1 MDILLISP
9 NYNNRQ
15 VSFCWS
21 VLSLGSYLSGV
32 ERRKVE
38 LLDANAYS
46 EKVYYQKLASFCS
59 KTKIVGISLMS
70 PDTYFAKNTVDYIK
84 SIDQGIK
91 IIAGGPHVMLK
102 PEQTCLYK
110 NIDFVA
116 YGEGERTLSALI
128 KKIEANDKKYND
140 VSGLIYKEGGRL
152 KRTIPSIPIGFYDTD
167 FNLLPETTKNTFPE
181 YIQVLTGRGCSFLC
195 TFCFN
200 SVCGQEWRGRPIS
213 EVIGEIDGL
222 VGEYNPKTIYF
233 RDENFFHSPDRVREF
248 IKYYR
253 KRKYN
258 FAWRA
263 NCRAS
268 YCNENYLNLDLLKE
282 LEAINCRVLKF
293 GIESGSQRVL
303 NYFKKGLKI
312 EHVERLVYA
321 FSKVKKITPAYSFII
336 GVPSE
341 TAEEYASTL
350 RLIRFIAKYNPN
362 AKIVGP
368 QYFRIY
374 PGGELYE
381 EVVKKYHY
389 AEPASFE
396 EWALRHSP
404 DNDPYSFNKNIS
416 YPWIKP
422 GYAFFVQHVD
432 TLVLSFM
439 QDIRRYLSIRL
450 IWHLPFILLAKM
462 RMRLG
467 WYGALF
473 DIRFTLIMRK
483 LKMKHHSC
491 PNWTA

>member
-9 NYNNRQ
+9 NYNNE

-21 VLSLGSYLSGV
+21 ALSLGSYLSGV
-32 ERRKVE
+32 ERRNVE

-46 EKVYYQKLASFCS
+46 EKAYFQKLDSLCRKA
-59 KTKIVGISLMS
+59 KIVGISLMS
-70 PDTYFAKNTVDYIK
+70 TDTYFAKNTVDCIK
-84 SIDQGIK
+84 SIDPSIK
-91 IIAGGPHVMLK
+91 IICGGPHVMLK

-128 KKIEANDKKYND
+128 KKIETDDFEYSD
-140 VSGLIYKEGGRL
+140 VPGLIYKEGGSL
-152 KRTIPSIPIGFYDTD
+152 KKTAPATPIGFFDTD
-167 FNLLPETTKNTFPE
+167 YDLLSESTKKTFPG
-181 YIQVLTGRGCSFLC
+181 YIQVLTGRGCSFAC

-200 SVCGQEWRGRPIS
+200 SVCGQKWRGRPMP
-213 EVIGEIDGL
+213 EVFGEIDNL
-222 VGEYNPKTIYF
+222 VRKYNPKTIYF
-233 RDENFFHSPDRVREF
+233 RDENFFHSPARVREF

-253 KRKYN
+253 ERKYD

-268 YCNENYLNLDLLKE
+268 YCSENYLNPDFLKE
-282 LEAINCRVLKF
+282 LESVNCRILKF

-312 EHVERLVYA
+312 EHVKRLVYA
-321 FSKVKKITPAYSFII
+321 FSKVKKITPSYSFII

-341 TAEEYASTL
+341 TAEEYKSTL
-350 RLIRFIAKYNPN
+350 KLIRFIAKYNPN
-362 AKIVGP
+362 AKIIGP

-374 PGGELYE
+374 PGGELYDD
-381 EVVKKYHY
+381 VVKKYHY
-389 AEPASFE
+389 EEPASFE
-396 EWALRHSP
+396 GWALRHSP
-404 DNDPYSFNKNIS
+404 GNDTYGFNQNIS
-416 YPWIKP
+416 YPWIKR
-422 GYAFFVQHVD
+422 GYSFFTQHVD
-432 TLVLSFM
+432 TLVLFSM
-439 QDIRRYLSIRL
+439 QDIKRYLRIRL

-473 DIRFTLIMRK
+473 DIRLTLFMRK
-483 LKMKHHSC
+483 LKMKHL
-491 PNWTA
+491 